1 MISFNYIC
9 FNLLNKGF
17 YKIDFWNYASL
28 KPLKKFK
35 RTFDNIVSLA
45 GRIGVCE
52 LEPIFP

>member
-9 FNLLNKGF
+9 LNLLNKGF